1 MNVKNDKLYG
11 DKLEALS
18 RGPRARRGSFFTG
31 QNCRGVLSFV
41 SSREPHA
48 LFMDIIFNCPNC
60 EQELEVDAAGA
71 GSEIDCPSCGETITI
86 PEPGSTGTRTSGN
99 DSPHGLP
106 TFAGAPA
113 ETLNPANPIA
123 SSAAAKIERHLKV
136 PVRKT
141 SESLIAKP
149 LAPLEVA
156 AKTSDKKMRV
166 KTIRHTDC
174 IEVGHDKFDEFVTN
188 FLQKIG
194 ETNVV
199 SLTPL
204 TYTHVDIG
212 SQKILTD
219 YAVMVVY
226 KG

>member
-1 MNVKNDKLYG
+1 
-11 DKLEALS
+11 
-18 RGPRARRGSFFTG
+18 
-31 QNCRGVLSFV
+31 
-41 SSREPHA
+41 
-48 LFMDIIFNCPNC
+48 MDITFNCPHC

-71 GSEIDCPSCGETITI
+71 GSEIECPSCGETIVI
-86 PEPGSTGTRTSGN
+86 PEPGSQGTRVSEN
-99 DSPHGLP
+99 DSQHGLP
-106 TFAGAPA
+106 TFAPAPS

-166 KTIRHTDC
+166 KVIRHTDC
-174 IEVGHDKFDEFVTN
+174 IEVGHDKFEEVLTN
-188 FLQKIG
+188 FLQKVG
-194 ETNVV
+194 ETNIV
-199 SLTPL
+199 SITPL

-212 SQKILTD
+212 SQKILAD
-219 YAVMVVY
+219 YAAMIVY
-226 KG
+226 RG

>member
-1 MNVKNDKLYG
+1 
-11 DKLEALS
+11 
-18 RGPRARRGSFFTG
+18 
-31 QNCRGVLSFV
+31 
-41 SSREPHA
+41 
-48 LFMDIIFNCPNC
+48 MDIIFNCPNC

-71 GSEIDCPSCGETITI
+71 GSEIECPSCEETIVI
-86 PEPGSTGTRTSGN
+86 PQPGAKGTRTSGT

-106 TFAGAPA
+106 TYSPAPS
-113 ETLNPANPIA
+113 ETLNPSNPIA
-123 SSAAAKIERHLKV
+123 SSAAAKVERHLKV
-136 PVRKT
+136 PVRAT

-156 AKTSDKKMRV
+156 AKNTDKKIRV

-188 FLQKIG
+188 YLQKVG
-194 ETNVV
+194 ETNII
-199 SLTPL
+199 SITPL
-204 TYTHVDIG
+204 TYTHIDIG

-219 YAVMVVY
+219 YAVLVVF